1 MRRRTTA
8 LDGTAA
14 LIILLLMVQVW
25 LLSATLDAYLAG
37 HTDAALPGAVCSGI
51 IFAATAGLYWSVQH
65 IDRGQY
71 KPKGDINRDLNRCS
85 AALRVM
91 R

>member
-14 LIILLLMVQVW
+14 LVILLLMVQVW

-37 HTDAALPGAVCSGI
+37 HTDAALPGAVCSGL
-51 IFAATAGLYWSVQH
+51 IFAAAAGLFGFVRH
-65 IDRGQY
+65 IDRT
-71 KPKGDINRDLNRCS
+71 R
-85 AALRVM
+85 
-91 R
+91 